1 MGSHIEVDL
10 QPGRSYHVYNR
21 GNNSQ
26 QAFFSEKDYLTFLE
40 LMQIFILPIADL
52 YAYCLLRNHFHF
64 ALKVKKNRV
73 YKYNIKDAPKE
84 KIEKWACIEKPDNYK
99 ERGLKT
105 PDPSKHFSH
114 MFNSY
119 AKYINKKYDRHGS
132 MFEKPFRRRGIHGK
146 NDLKNVIVYV
156 NNNAVHH
163 RIANSIIEYP
173 WSGYW
178 DVVSAGMSTNAAR
191 SSDAGRLGGAA
202 RSSDAGRSG
211 RVDKDADGLKNDAT
225 KLNSLIAVQDVLD
238 LFDGVD
244 GFKKMHLDENSRL
257 QDDLEG

>member
-21 GNNSQ
+21 GNNGQ
-26 QAFFSEKDYLTFLE
+26 QVFFREKDYLIFLE
-40 LMQIFILPIADL
+40 LVQIYILPIADL

-84 KIEKWACIEKPDNYK
+84 KIEKWACIERPDNYK

-105 PDPSKHFSH
+105 PDPSKHLSH

-119 AKYINKKYDRHGS
+119 AKYLNNKYDRHGS
-132 MFEKPFRRRGIHGK
+132 IFEKPFRRRIVHGI

-178 DVVSAGMSTNAAR
+178 EVVNAGRLRGAVFSANAAR
-191 SSDAGRLGGAA
+191 SCDAGRLGLGAA
-202 RSSDAGRSG
+202 RF
-211 RVDKDADGLKNDAT
+211 DGDAT
-225 KLNSLIAVQDVLD
+225 RLNSLIAVSDVLD
-238 LFDGVD
+238 LFGGID
-244 GFKKMHLDENSRL
+244 GFKELHLQGNHGLMETEDM
-257 QDDLEG
+257 EG